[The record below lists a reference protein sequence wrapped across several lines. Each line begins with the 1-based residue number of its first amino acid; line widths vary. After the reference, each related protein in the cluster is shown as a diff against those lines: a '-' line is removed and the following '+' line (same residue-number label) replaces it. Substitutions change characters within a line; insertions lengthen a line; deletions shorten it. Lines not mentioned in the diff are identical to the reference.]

1 MGRLGNN
8 GLMLSAG
15 KLAVAALSS
24 VSVLTGLVRQVPAAR
39 STRSQRAMAVS
50 LTLHQVDS
58 MIQIA
63 RSVVAS
69 SGCRAMRL
77 LGGQA
82 HAHGALKQAAL
93 ATGRGRFLRFDVVR
107 RRHAPAK

>member
-1 MGRLGNN
+1 M
-8 GLMLSAG
+8 
-15 KLAVAALSS
+15 K
-24 VSVLTGLVRQVPAAR
+24 QVPAAKLIC
-39 STRSQRAMAVS
+39 SQRAMAV
-50 LTLHQVDS
+50 LPTLHMVDS

-69 SGCRAMRL
+69 SGCRVMRL

-93 ATGRGRFLRFDVVR
+93 AAARGRFLGFEVVPR
-107 RRHAPAK
+107 SHAPAK